1 MNLPDPRS
9 SNPAPTE
16 PDRRQ
21 HPRYTAQ
28 VQIEIRQEG
37 SDVPMRLETTDLSR
51 GGCYIQLM
59 MALPLGA
66 RVQVTLWLGGYPVV
80 IQGRVVT
87 RHPQFGNGI
96 MFLDFEGEGDQLLR
110 RYLETITTWQI
121 AEE

>member
-1 MNLPDPRS
+1 MNSPNAQTC
-9 SNPAPTE
+9 NPAPTE

-21 HPRYTAQ
+21 HPRYTVQ

-59 MALPLGA
+59 MALQLGA
-66 RVQVTLWLGGYPVV
+66 RVQVTLWLGGCPVV

-96 MFLDFEGEGDQLLR
+96 MFVDFEGEGEQLLN
-110 RYLETITTWQI
+110 RYLQAITT
-121 AEE
+121 